1 MVKTLI
7 LLLAFPFYVN
17 SEALS
22 QDTDRYK
29 SFFGSVR
36 PSLLSS
42 GNWVSVRSVMEDLS
56 WSGIRD
62 ETLFDQIASELK
74 GSYLE
79 TDGPTVERASWLAK
93 ALALSGNVKYRELLE
108 EIRDSSAHKKVK
120 KHVEIAIGRLSNYE
134 SWAPII
140 GANLDSAK
148 TAEELDAMRIKNMIE
163 AEDLILVRM
172 GVKRAYYD
180 FRNEERFLD
189 NIQFKLASYHNQKLK
204 TKEEIDAVVW
214 MVRVLKES
222 KLTKYVPAL
231 KTVYQSGYPR
241 KVRKEAACSNGIGCV
256 KYTDSIRDQ

>member
-163 AEDLILVRM
+163 AEDPILVRM
-172 GVKRAYYD
+172 GVKRVYYD
-180 FRNEERFLD
+180 FRVVESLQDIVETRLINFATIDR
-189 NIQFKLASYHNQKLK
+189 QG
-204 TKEEIDAVVW
+204 KEEIDAIAW
-214 MVRVLKES
+214 MAKTLAASGLPKYRAALGE
-222 KLTKYVPAL
+222 LTK
-231 KTVYQSGYPR
+231 SSYPK
-241 KVRKEAACSNGIGCV
+241 KVRKYAKKYLEALNETVLIE
-256 KYTDSIRDQ
+256 TT